1 MKKLHILL
9 TGLLCVSLT
18 QAQDLT
24 DAIRYSDSEIQGTAR
39 FRALSGAFGAL
50 GGDMSA
56 VSINPASSVI
66 FSQSH
71 AAFTL
76 SNTDVKNEAVYF
88 GNTVNGKESDFNL
101 AQAGASLVFASRSNS
116 PWKKFS
122 IGIAYDRT
130 NNHDNYWR
138 ARGTNTNSD
147 DVFFNNE
154 TNAILAPANSIAGYF
169 FEHADG
175 KRLDEISALDGE
187 SITDAYTDIGRA
199 YGFSHQQGFLG
210 YESYILEPATN
221 DDANT
226 IYTSNVAPGNFNH
239 NYAYFASGYNGKL
252 AFNFATQYKDKLSL
266 GLNLNSHFIDYQKT
280 TTLNETNN
288 NTGSIVTDVY
298 FENSLYTRGNG
309 FSFQLGGI
317 LKLTPEFRIGLVYDS
332 PTWYTIE
339 EETTQYLDT
348 DELANQGFNPLN
360 PQTLNV
366 YPRYNLQVPG
376 KFTGS
381 LAYIFGNQGLI
392 SFDYSR
398 KDYSNIKFK
407 PNYDFDDLNYEADNN
422 LAAASTYRVG
432 GEYKI
437 DRVSLRGGYRFEESP
452 YKDGETVGDLNGYSL
467 GLGYSFGNTKLDF
480 TFDQW
485 KRSSLNNFYT
495 LMSGGA
501 PSAMVDSKNTTFTL
515 SLSFN
520 I

>member
-1 MKKLHILL
+1 MKKLHILFA
-9 TGLLCVSLT
+9 GLLCASAL

-24 DAIRYSDSEIQGTAR
+24 DAIRYSESEIQGTAR

-76 SNTDVKNEAVYF
+76 SNTDVKNKAFYF
-88 GNTVNGKESDFNL
+88 GNTNNEKESDFNI

-130 NNHDNYWR
+130 NSHDNFWR
-138 ARGTNTNSD
+138 ARGTNTND
-147 DVFFNNE
+147 DGNSS
-154 TNAILAPANSIAGYF
+154 NSIAIYF
-169 FEHADG
+169 YDHANG

-187 SITDAYTDIGRA
+187 SITEAYSDIGRI
-199 YGFSHQQGFLG
+199 YGFSHQQAFLG
-210 YESYILEPATN
+210 FESCILEPDDIN
-221 DDANT
+221 DNANT
-226 IYTSNVAPGNFNH
+226 TYSSNIAAGNFNH
-239 NYAYFASGYNGKL
+239 IYAYVGSGYNGKVS
-252 AFNFATQYKDKLSL
+252 FNFAAQYEDKLSL

-280 TTLNETNN
+280 TMLNETNN

-298 FENSLYTRGNG
+298 FENTLATTGNG

-317 LKLTPEFRIGLVYDS
+317 LKLTPEFRVGLTYDS

-339 EETTQYLDT
+339 EETAQYIDT
-348 DELANQGFNPLN
+348 DELENQGFDPINPRTIN
-360 PQTLNV
+360 I
-366 YPRYNLQVPG
+366 YPRYNLQTPG

-381 LAYIFGNQGLI
+381 LAYIFGNNGLI

-407 PNYDFDDLNYEADNN
+407 PTYDYDDLNYDIDHT
-422 LAAASTYRVG
+422 LTAASTYRVG

-437 DRVSLRGGYRFEESP
+437 DRLSLRGGYRYEESP

-485 KRSSLNNFYT
+485 KRESINNFYS

-501 PSAMVDSKNTTFTL
+501 PAASVNSKNSTFTL

>member
-1 MKKLHILL
+1 MKKLQHILL
-9 TGLLCVSLT
+9 TGLLCTFAT
-18 QAQDLT
+18 QAQDLS
-24 DAIRYSDSEIQGTAR
+24 DALRYSQNEIQGTAR

-76 SNTDVKNEAVYF
+76 SNTDIKNKASYF
-88 GNTVNGKESDFNL
+88 GTTTNGKESDFNIP
-101 AQAGASLVFASRSNS
+101 QAGASLVFASRSNS
-116 PWKKFS
+116 PWRKFS
-122 IGIAYDRT
+122 IGMAYDRT
-130 NNHDNYWR
+130 NNYDNYWR
-138 ARGTNTNSD
+138 ARGVNTND
-147 DVFFNNE
+147 DGNF
-154 TNAILAPANSIAGYF
+154 TNSIASYF
-169 FEHADG
+169 YDHADG
-175 KRLDEISALDGE
+175 KRLDQISAMPDE
-187 SITDAYTDIGRA
+187 SITDAYTDIARA
-199 YGFSHQQGFLG
+199 YGFSHQQAFLG
-210 YESYILEPATN
+210 YESYILEPVAD

-226 IYTSNVAPGNFNH
+226 TYTSNIAAGNFNH
-239 NYAYFASGYNGKL
+239 NYGYFASGYNGKL
-252 AFNFATQYKDKLSL
+252 SFNFATQYEDKLSL

-280 TTLNETNN
+280 TTLKETNTN
-288 NTGSIVTDVY
+288 AGSTVTDVY
-298 FENSLYTRGNG
+298 FENNLYTTGNG

-317 LKLTPEFRIGLVYDS
+317 LKLTPEFRVGLVYDS

-348 DELANQGFNPLN
+348 DELENQGGDPLN
-360 PQTLNV
+360 PQTVNI
-366 YPRYNLQVPG
+366 YPRYNLQTPG

-398 KDYSNIKFK
+398 KNYSNIKFK
-407 PNYDFDDLNYEADNN
+407 PSYDFDDLNYDIDAN
-422 LAAASTYRVG
+422 LTAASTYRVG

-437 DRVSLRGGYRFEESP
+437 NRVSLRGGYRFEESP

-485 KRSSLNNFYT
+485 QRSSMNSFYS

-501 PSAMVDSKNTTFTL
+501 PSAMVDNKNTTFTL